1 MQPLPHSVSS
11 VNPLIWQET
20 SLASSA
26 LAIWLLPDLAS
37 GGIWNLEFTLHSSQ
51 IVLLPKPLWYYGFLL
66 LHLRPRPLSNT
77 KHIGA
82 IILLNRVRI
91 LMIQVDVSLT
101 PGASQFVHFLLVAR
115 SSITHYTLSMKS
127 LTLVSSVSILIQYNE
142 KLPIFYRD
150 IYTSNNC
157 HLQQQLDC
165 LVRSDIFGRY
175 KSCLGLGEDKP
186 LCYTCWS
193 SSLDHVQFIDF
204 YKVTYQITPPPFS
217 QFGTCSASF
226 PEINNKCISLL
237 MHWQVLACSR
247 IWQT

>member
-1 MQPLPHSVSS
+1 MLYDYFLTLPLEVS
-11 VNPLIWQET
+11 
-20 SLASSA
+20 
-26 LAIWLLPDLAS
+26 
-37 GGIWNLEFTLHSSQ
+37 GNLEFTLHSSQ
-51 IVLLPKPLWYYGFLL
+51 IVILPKPLWYYGFLF
-66 LHLRPRPLSNT
+66 LHLCSRPLSNT

-127 LTLVSSVSILIQYNE
+127 LTLVSLVSILIQYNE

-150 IYTSNNC
+150 IYTSDNC

-186 LCYTCWS
+186 LLYLLIFLTGPCAVYRFLQGHISDHAS
-193 SSLDHVQFIDF
+193 S
-204 YKVTYQITPPPFS
+204 
-217 QFGTCSASF
+217 
-226 PEINNKCISLL
+226 
-237 MHWQVLACSR
+237 VLA
-247 IWQT
+247 IWDL